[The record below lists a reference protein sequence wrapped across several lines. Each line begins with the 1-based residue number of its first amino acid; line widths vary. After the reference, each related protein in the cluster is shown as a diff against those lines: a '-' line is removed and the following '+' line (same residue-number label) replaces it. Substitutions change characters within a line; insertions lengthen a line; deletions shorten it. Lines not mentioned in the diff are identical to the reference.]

1 MVEQQLVLF
10 VNKPVDR
17 EVDQMSRRK
26 SKRIRI
32 SPPLLISGSFLF
44 LIVIGTILLK
54 LPIAT
59 TESISWVDALFV
71 ATSATTVT
79 GLSVFD
85 PGTVLTGFGEG
96 VLLVLIQFGGI
107 GIMTF
112 AVAILMMFRKR
123 IGLQNRLYLQ
133 EAFSQ
138 NAFGGI
144 IRLVKY
150 ILLFVFSVEALGI
163 LLLTVYWIPDYGIQ
177 KSLHLSIFHVISAF
191 NNAGF
196 SLFPDNLMSYQTD
209 PLVLFLLSTLFIIG
223 GIGFTVV
230 VDLYQKKTFR
240 QWSLHTKLM
249 VVGTLVLNFI
259 AAITVFVL
267 EQDNPATIGNMSL
280 FEKIFASYFTGVT
293 PRTAG
298 FNVVDYAGM
307 EDPTL
312 LFTMILMFIG
322 GGSASTASGI
332 KLTTFIVVMLAT
344 ISFLRSEREPEIFGR
359 SIRIEITL
367 RSLAITTISVLTV
380 WMFIFL
386 LTISE
391 TLPFLPLAFEVVSAF
406 GTVGLSMGVTGQLS
420 DVGEVLLCIVMFVG
434 RVGPLTLF
442 FLLLKKKKNHFRYPY
457 DQVFTG

>member
-1 MVEQQLVLF
+1 M
-10 VNKPVDR
+10 
-17 EVDQMSRRK
+17 
-26 SKRIRI
+26 
-32 SPPLLISGSFLF
+32 F
-44 LIVIGTILLK
+44 LIAIGTCLLK
-54 LPIAT
+54 LPMAT
-59 TESISWVDALFV
+59 TVPISWTDALFV

-107 GIMTF
+107 GLMTF
-112 AVAILMMFRKR
+112 AVAILMMFKRK
-123 IGLQNRLYLQ
+123 IGFQNRLYLQ

-138 NAFGGI
+138 NSVGGI

-150 ILLFVFSVEALGI
+150 ILIFAFTVEGI
-163 LLLTVYWIPDYGIQ
+163 GIVLLTFYWIPAYGFSE
-177 KSLHLSIFHVISAF
+177 SLHLSFFHVISAF

-196 SLFPDNLMSYQTD
+196 SLFPDNMMSHQTD
-209 PLVLFLLSTLFIIG
+209 PLVLVLLSSLFIIG

-230 VDLYQKKTFR
+230 VDLYQKKRFR

-249 VVGTLVLNFI
+249 VVGTLLLNLI
-259 AAITVFVL
+259 ATVTVFFL
-267 EQDNPATIGNMSL
+267 EQDNPATLGGMSL

-312 LFTMILMFIG
+312 LFTMVLMFIG

-332 KLTTFIVVMLAT
+332 KLTTFIVVVLAT

-359 SIRIEITL
+359 TIRIEITL
-367 RSLAITTISVLTV
+367 RSLAITTISILSI
-380 WMFIFL
+380 WLFIFL
-386 LTISE
+386 LAITE
-391 TLPFLPLAFEVVSAF
+391 DLPFLPLAFEVVSAF
-406 GTVGLSMGVTGQLS
+406 GTVGLSMGITAQLS
-420 DVGEVLLCIVMFVG
+420 DIGEVLLSIVMFIG
-434 RVGPLTLF
+434 RIGPLTLF
-442 FLLLKKKKNHFRYPY
+442 FLLLKKKKDHFRYPY